1 MPAGVICLLFF
12 FFMKTLL
19 ISIFSKQGKGKKGKK
34 KGKRGKKDKDLTAD
48 RWGVGSFWGWRVQN
62 T

>member
-48 RWGVGSFWGWRVQN
+48 R
-62 T
+62 

>member
-1 MPAGVICLLFF
+1 MQRQFKGRREDACRSHLLALF

-48 RWGVGSFWGWRVQN
+48 R
-62 T
+62 

>member
-1 MPAGVICLLFF
+1 MPSGVICLLF

-19 ISIFSKQGKGKKGKK
+19 ISIFFKQGKGKKGKK

-48 RWGVGSFWGWRVQN
+48 R
-62 T
+62 